1 MGSIRP
7 RQGDRCLDR
16 HFVTPRAMIAW
27 QVSERS
33 KERRPRI
40 ISATATRSTVNGA
53 PGEIGS
59 RNVRRSDLCWLALA
73 LSPSPLP
80 HPRGAV
86 PTTIRP
92 ACSNIR
98 PSTTR
103 QQAFAAVIGP
113 RGKRKTRPASAPAA
127 PVTITAS
134 GAIPGR
140 NHADGN
146 PMSSLPVA
154 PRRRDAQAA
163 ASIAVRRRRLPDV
176 LRPYRAGREYAL
188 RVDDGRSRS
197 PQVGGET
204 PLDERRLSSDSR
216 RTRRDREGA
225 FPPWVDLRDFGSSQR
240 VHSQD
245 DRGGVSVYG
254 LEAPCSSCEWT
265 HDQLPS
271 AWHSRIASK
280 RLWATAGSPQQT

>member
-1 MGSIRP
+1 VGSIRP

-27 QVSERS
+27 RMSERS

-86 PTTIRP
+86 PMTIRP
-92 ACSNIR
+92 ACSNTR

-103 QQAFAAVIGP
+103 QRAFVAVIGP
-113 RGKRKTRPASAPAA
+113 PGKRKTRPARAPAV

-140 NHADGN
+140 NHADAS
-146 PMSSLPVA
+146 PMSSLPIA
-154 PRRRDAQAA
+154 PWRRDAQAA
-163 ASIAVRRRRLPDV
+163 
-176 LRPYRAGREYAL
+176 
-188 RVDDGRSRS
+188 
-197 PQVGGET
+197 
-204 PLDERRLSSDSR
+204 RLSRCAHDGLLAFSACTALVANTRSGSNSAFLR
-216 RTRRDREGA
+216 RPRLG
-225 FPPWVDLRDFGSSQR
+225 
-240 VHSQD
+240 
-245 DRGGVSVYG
+245 
-254 LEAPCSSCEWT
+254 
-265 HDQLPS
+265 
-271 AWHSRIASK
+271 SK
-280 RLWATAGSPQQT
+280 RRA